1 MSDNACMVIH
11 QKEEELG
18 TKLNQMTTLL
28 WDGLKKQIWHKSR
41 EHYDIWSDL
50 DIYHEYNIE
59 SSRIFEREIS
69 KSHLDFK
76 VWTSKDQLV
85 RIKLLD

>member
-11 QKEEELG
+11 QKEERVRYQVKSNDNSFVEMDWR
-18 TKLNQMTTLL
+18 NR
-28 WDGLKKQIWHKSR
+28 WHKSR
-41 EHYDIWSDL
+41 EHYDTWSDL

>member
-1 MSDNACMVIH
+1 MVIH
-11 QKEEELG
+11 QKEESVRYQVKSNDNFFVRWTEG
-18 TKLNQMTTLL
+18 T
-28 WDGLKKQIWHKSR
+28 DDKSR

-50 DIYHEYNIE
+50 DIYYEYNIE

-76 VWTSKDQLV
+76 V
-85 RIKLLD
+85 